1 MFSCVGGWVLCCAW
15 VVVPLPVGL
24 VLFVGVLVGDV
35 RHFVVSLFFVLAG
48 CVHLPQSHP
57 LPTPSVS
64 RAFGI
69 VLLCA
74 PPCVHFSC
82 WGG

>member
-35 RHFVVSLFFVLAG
+35 HRFVVCRIGSQEFETIL
-48 CVHLPQSHP
+48 
-57 LPTPSVS
+57 
-64 RAFGI
+64 
-69 VLLCA
+69 
-74 PPCVHFSC
+74 
-82 WGG
+82 